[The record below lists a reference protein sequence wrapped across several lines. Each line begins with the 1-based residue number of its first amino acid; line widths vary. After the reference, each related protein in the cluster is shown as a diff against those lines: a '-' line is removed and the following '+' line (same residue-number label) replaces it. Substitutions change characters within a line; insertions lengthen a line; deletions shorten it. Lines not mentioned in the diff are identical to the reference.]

1 MTTKQQEIIDN
12 LVNEFNKLQQTE
24 SKSFN
29 LINTAPLLE
38 KTNKIKQLKREEELS
53 RNAWDKV
60 AILETRRIAELLS
73 DDLPTLRVYVDGS
86 EMRTITITEDFSVK
100 INIHIDRRS
109 HFEFNEEVKQSF
121 SIYDGLEFSC
131 YVSDSYKVK
140 YNTIEELLS
149 DYRFSEKLRKILN
162 D

>member
-12 LVNEFNKLQQTE
+12 LVNEFNKLQQAE

-38 KTNKIKQLKREEELS
+38 KTNKIKQLKKEEELS

-73 DDLPTLRVYVDGS
+73 DDLSTLRVYVNGR
-86 EMRTITITEDFSVK
+86 ERRTITITEDFSVE

-109 HFEFNEEVKQSF
+109 RFEFNEEVKEHF
-121 SIYDGLEFSC
+121 SVYDGLEFSC
-131 YVSDSYKVK
+131 YISGSDKVK

-149 DYRFSEKLRKILN
+149 DYKFSEKLRKILN